1 MEAMEK
7 MMMLKGFEA
16 LMSEV
21 AAMPASGFTLKGKV
35 TDSATGARVFGAV
48 IELVG
53 TSVSYVTSP
62 TGYFKFQGLAEG
74 LYLMR
79 VSVPGFAAADLV
91 VCLSDTDVV
100 DINVALEVPN

>member
-1 MEAMEK
+1 
-7 MMMLKGFEA
+7 
-16 LMSEV
+16 
-21 AAMPASGFTLKGKV
+21 
-35 TDSATGARVFGAV
+35 
-48 IELVG
+48 
-53 TSVSYVTSP
+53 
-62 TGYFKFQGLAEG
+62 LAEG